1 MLNEYKHD
9 RHRSTLA
16 QILSAA
22 KKLRDLVDRAVILA
36 PPRLVSAAQ
45 MLLAACCH
53 PHHNDLSRGQRGG
66 RPRIFFT
73 PAEPDNDALQ
83 GLLDILP
90 HGRLLH
96 TIDERWGIVA
106 VEDNNCNLVAGL
118 FGWLWDSL
126 QSTVEAHHE
135 SQFAIAVGGG
145 DSALMQF
152 AEQAGCQRIVVESG
166 SITSAIFHPGVL
178 LAASVMGIDVVK
190 LLQGGAMMAE
200 RFETAPPG
208 DNPALDLAGIGCLFS
223 KRRGI
228 RHAAIA
234 SSDAALRPLAQWS
247 DPFDPSAQHLLI
259 QLSSAGPSPRS
270 IARYNAS

>member
-1 MLNEYKHD
+1 
-9 RHRSTLA
+9 
-16 QILSAA
+16 
-22 KKLRDLVDRAVILA
+22 
-36 PPRLVSAAQ
+36 

-190 LLQGGAMMAE
+190 LLQGGAMMVE

-259 QLSSAGPSPRS
+259 QLAAQALRRDRLRVTMRAEAPCRTTRNALPHGCRNWRTPGGNRCGTRARPPANPPPSSTCR
-270 IARYNAS
+270 